1 MSKLLTLSALLLF
14 FNGLDTIEVDDFS
27 KTLDNNWKGR
37 SCGFEKIYNVKESNG
52 NKYLAAKSIASDNF
66 IIKEITVDIVKYPYL
81 NWKWRVNTLPIGGDE
96 GRKETCDV
104 GASLSVVLNNSKFC
118 PKSIK
123 YSWSTTLKKG
133 SFSKSPYAMWPSRS
147 DIYVVES
154 GEQYLKTWKSEK
166 INVLEHYMKL
176 YNEKNVKSKEIK
188 ALVIMTDSDNTGTL
202 SEADYDDIYFSKE

>member
-1 MSKLLTLSALLLF
+1 MSKLFIISALLF
-14 FNGLDTIEVDDFS
+14 FFDGMDTVEVDDFS
-27 KTLDNNWKGR
+27 SKLENNWKGR

-52 NKYLAAKSIASDNF
+52 NKYLSAKSIGSDNF
-66 IIKEITVDIVKYPYL
+66 IIKEIKVDIVKYPYL
-81 NWKWRVNTLPIGGDE
+81 NWKWRVNTLPVAGDE
-96 GRKETCDV
+96 SRKEKCDV
-104 GASLSVVLNNSKFC
+104 GASIAVVLNNSKIC

-147 DIYVVES
+147 DIYIVES
-154 GEQYLKTWKSEK
+154 GDQNLKTWKTEK

-176 YNEKNVKSKEIK
+176 YKEKNLKSKEIK

-202 SEADYDDIYFSKE
+202 SEADYDDIFFSSE